1 MAPKKGRSVQLAM
14 EEATSEEVRRAD
26 SQEPLRDATS
36 SGAGAS
42 PVDMAVIWV
51 KKAAKGSTQWTDIGT
66 KRQLS
71 HYKFRKRLKPLT
83 VLIKFL
89 YLGLAFV
96 EVPSW
101 CLVKD
106 YCLEKDGI
114 YSWKILQLPFQ
125 VSNGIDIFCLLY
137 LAHHFGNRHR
147 SLGFA
152 SKTKCW
158 HLARCFLVVLAL
170 VDCAVAIFNRVG
182 IVPGAFRV
190 CRVCRPL
197 ILMCATK
204 FLRRTLNR
212 LWLAFVDFWTV
223 LASLALC
230 VIFFVWLGIVIF
242 ARTKD
247 HEGENHFDEWSQ
259 SAASLWILFT
269 TANFPDVMVDSYTN
283 VRMSFFFFFF
293 YLVISL
299 YLLNNILLAA
309 VYDAYKDQLRN
320 QLQTF
325 YRKQS
330 YSIDRAFQLLAD
342 HSAPPGLNT
351 RHARAGPNELAER
364 DPELVH
370 VLSDPQIYIPLR
382 PLPEASS
389 TTWGRRLRFLFQ
401 KGIAWRH
408 RRLPWWMVV
417 DFVVF
422 LEIALAFGQTCIFVS
437 PVGGKFNDQPLAPRS
452 IWFRLLSLTTG
463 FVFVN
468 MILQIVTFGLDRFW
482 NRRRLRHRFD
492 LLSISAL
499 CGLEIASCCF
509 SSPPDYLLRTLLVLH
524 ISRGICLTEHVPPLR
539 YLAAM
544 VAHLVP
550 VYSQLGLLLFLVYY
564 IFATVGVQLFGGLI
578 DVHNP
583 NLDHTGF
590 AEAQYWPLNFNDFL
604 SALVTLFCLMVVNNW
619 YVVADGF
626 MAVTSNYSAIFF
638 VCFFVSVNLVVLNI
652 LMTLIL
658 ESLLDVKRWETGT
671 QEAEPLPK

>member
-83 VLIKFL
+83 VLIK
-89 YLGLAFV
+89 
-96 EVPSW
+96 
-101 CLVKD
+101 
-106 YCLEKDGI
+106 
-114 YSWKILQLPFQ
+114 
-125 VSNGIDIFCLLY
+125 
-137 LAHHFGNRHR
+137 
-147 SLGFA
+147 
-152 SKTKCW
+152 
-158 HLARCFLVVLAL
+158 
-170 VDCAVAIFNRVG
+170 
-182 IVPGAFRV
+182 
-190 CRVCRPL
+190 
-197 ILMCATK
+197 
-204 FLRRTLNR
+204 
-212 LWLAFVDFWTV
+212 
-223 LASLALC
+223 
-230 VIFFVWLGIVIF
+230 
-242 ARTKD
+242 
-247 HEGENHFDEWSQ
+247 
-259 SAASLWILFT
+259 
-269 TANFPDVMVDSYTN
+269 
-283 VRMSFFFFFF
+283 
-293 YLVISL
+293 
-299 YLLNNILLAA
+299 
-309 VYDAYKDQLRN
+309 N

-364 DPELVH
+364 DPELVGSEEQDREAGISLEKWMDFFTTYCVAATCIGSKRDHSFVQQQALQTFQALDSDGSSCITKDEFKLVVH

-422 LEIALAFGQTCIFVS
+422 LETRRETS
-437 PVGGKFNDQPLAPRS
+437 
-452 IWFRLLSLTTG
+452 
-463 FVFVN
+463 VFV
-468 MILQIVTFGLDRFW
+468 
-482 NRRRLRHRFD
+482 LR
-492 LLSISAL
+492 
-499 CGLEIASCCF
+499 
-509 SSPPDYLLRTLLVLH
+509 
-524 ISRGICLTEHVPPLR
+524 
-539 YLAAM
+539 
-544 VAHLVP
+544 
-550 VYSQLGLLLFLVYY
+550 GLLLFLVYY

-658 ESLLDVKRWETGT
+658 ESSATVRHELSAKTSEDDAPQRSWSRGAREFFLQRMLLSEEERGRHVCAFPSHLEAKPARLVQDLEGGDFFRQIRFQPEGALHLPLLQVMRLPSWGLNPAVDPAPPVSEVALSPVASRASRLPRAKLADAEVLDRGAPQAMNFMDLVKDFNEGQGKLPNAKELSESDLLLVHQDQAAAEDTHSALLAKVAAQNPRARA
-671 QEAEPLPK
+671 EATRNDFANNILNEL